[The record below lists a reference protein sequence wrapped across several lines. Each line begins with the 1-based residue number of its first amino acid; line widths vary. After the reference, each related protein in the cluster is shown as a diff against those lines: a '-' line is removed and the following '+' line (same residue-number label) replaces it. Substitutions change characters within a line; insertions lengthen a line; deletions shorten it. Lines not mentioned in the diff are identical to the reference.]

1 MSTVLITGCSSGFGY
16 QAARSLASRGHHV
29 FATMRDPE
37 GRNREVGDELMAFAE
52 EEDLDLRVLA
62 LDVTRQHAVD
72 AAIRQAL
79 AEVDAL
85 DAVINNAGRT
95 YFGVTEAY
103 TPEELQGQLNV
114 NLVGPFRMARAV
126 LPHMRERGEGLLLNV
141 SSIVGRL
148 ALPFFGFFQAS
159 QWGLEGMTES
169 LHYELSPFG
178 VDVVLLELGP
188 FARRFHRSDERVVDA
203 ERAAACSDELD
214 LVRGRVQ
221 SAFDALFDDPDA
233 PTDPELAVEALV
245 ELVEAEPGE
254 RPLRTVAG
262 ADFGVRELNDALE
275 SLRKAALEAMNLEH
289 LDRVGSRPS

>member
-1 MSTVLITGCSSGFGY
+1 MATVLITGCSSGFGY

-37 GRNREVGDELMAFAE
+37 GRNREPGDELIAFAE
-52 EEDLDLRVLA
+52 EEDHDLRVLA

-85 DAVINNAGRT
+85 DVVVNNAGRT

-103 TPEELQGQLNV
+103 TPEELRGQLNV

-126 LPHMRERGEGLLLNV
+126 LPHMRERGEGLMLNV

-159 QWGLEGMTES
+159 QWGLEGLTES
-169 LHYELSPFG
+169 LHYELAPFG
-178 VDVVLLELGP
+178 VDVALLELGP
-188 FARRFHRSDERVVDA
+188 FAPRFHRSDARVVDA
-203 ERAAACSDELD
+203 ERAAACAEELD

-221 SAFDALFDDPDA
+221 STFDELFADPDA
-233 PTDPELAVEALV
+233 PTDPQLALDALA
-245 ELVEAEPGE
+245 ELVEAAPGE

-262 ADFGVRELNDALE
+262 ADFGVRELNAAME
-275 SLRKAALEAMNLEH
+275 SHRRAALEAMNLGH
-289 LDRVGSRPS
+289 LDRVGAKPS